1 MRTLAYVLYV
11 YVDMWLQED
20 NIMAMAVHVRTI
32 LGCRN
37 FHRLN
42 LADQDSAG
50 RLVSELA
57 AQVYISIES
66 RSEMDVCMNAR
77 MHEEAWLLSLLL
89 SSIDPTRLGPT
100 TERDVAARPAA
111 DTRRVVR
118 V

>member
-1 MRTLAYVLYV
+1 MCSLGYSRGAGGGSSSKRRLALPTQSSTVRTLAYLLYI

-42 LADQDSAG
+42 LADQDSAR

-57 AQVYISIES
+57 AQVYA
-66 RSEMDVCMNAR
+66 CMKR
-77 MHEEAWLLSLLL
+77 PGVYP
-89 SSIDPTRLGPT
+89 SS
-100 TERDVAARPAA
+100 
-111 DTRRVVR
+111 
-118 V
+118 

>member
-11 YVDMWLQED
+11 TQGD

-42 LADQDSAG
+42 LADQDGAG

-57 AQVYISIES
+57 AQVYVSRES
-66 RSEMDVCMNAR
+66 QRDGGYVHGST
-77 MHEEAWLLSLLL
+77 HAWRGLAS
-89 SSIDPTRLGPT
+89 
-100 TERDVAARPAA
+100 V
-111 DTRRVVR
+111 
-118 V
+118 

>member
-1 MRTLAYVLYV
+1 MLPWLLPGRRRPLLAARDASLPTQSSTVRTLAYLLYI

-42 LADQDSAG
+42 LADQDSAR

-57 AQVYISIES
+57 AQVYISM
-66 RSEMDVCMNAR
+66 RVAARWMCMNAR
-77 MHEEAWLLSLLL
+77 MHEE
-89 SSIDPTRLGPT
+89 
-100 TERDVAARPAA
+100 
-111 DTRRVVR
+111 VR
-118 V
+118 STPPV

>member
-1 MRTLAYVLYV
+1 MRTLACMCYV
-11 YVDMWLQED
+11 WLQGD

-42 LADQDSAG
+42 LADQDGAG

-57 AQVYISIES
+57 AQVYIYRDRVAARWMCAWKHACMERSGFS
-66 RSEMDVCMNAR
+66 R
-77 MHEEAWLLSLLL
+77 SLLL
-89 SSIDPTRLGPT
+89 SLIDPIPLGPA

-111 DTRRVVR
+111 AARRVVR